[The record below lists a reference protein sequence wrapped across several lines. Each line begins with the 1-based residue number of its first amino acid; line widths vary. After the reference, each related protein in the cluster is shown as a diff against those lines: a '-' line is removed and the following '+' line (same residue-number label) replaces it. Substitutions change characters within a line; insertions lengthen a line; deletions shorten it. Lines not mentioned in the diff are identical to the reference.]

1 MGVETD
7 QWESGKRGSFWCLKF
22 VTDVSSGTKFDEGP
36 SPEEETIDGGD
47 GSAAGERERERE
59 RERFFGPLTI
69 TPSPFLVR
77 WRH

>member
-59 RERFFGPLTI
+59 RE
-69 TPSPFLVR
+69 SVSLVR
-77 WRH
+77 